1 MFKEIKISFTW
12 DKKLAIKASKLYYD
26 WDMRNSSKRYIG
38 WLFIALTQFAIVGA
52 LKHNAYGL
60 LYISTFLVVYW
71 YYGRWYLRQQMIQRF
86 YKKSNID
93 NTKVT
98 LFLKNDGLHYNDS
111 IIEFDNIKKV
121 LEIDEAIIVQTDSMP
136 LFLTKDA
143 FVNYESLH
151 QFLNI
156 MREKGK

>member
-12 DKKLAIKASKLYYD
+12 DKESAIKASKLYYD

>member
-12 DKKLAIKASKLYYD
+12 DKELAIKASKLYYD